1 MEYSG
6 TLVIVPSSTRESYFR
21 SIYIHGKANNSTP
34 IGMSS
39 TSLRQHRTP
48 RLCLVSSQHRCLRLP
63 LERHWSDCSFRLC
76 RDDQVHGFRHH
87 YGGHPASGSPPGSR
101 ECRPSAATKSECS
114 FQVLL

>member
-87 YGGHPASGSPPGSR
+87 YGGHPESRLPTGCR
-101 ECRPSAATKSECS
+101 ECQPRGAEARKRTLS
-114 FQVLL
+114 VL